1 MPLFPL
7 SKTVQ
12 FGELDDHFISFN
24 FKRSTSFIS
33 RKPRPVIVLASH
45 LNQRIIIPGIN
56 QGETGLIDEIK
67 SNHQWDSAKQ
77 YSFKQK
83 QHLFSFLWRFRDD
96 DSRAPV
102 NIQIR
107 EICSVKESK
116 LISKTYHE
124 YLDSLN
130 SKLCE
135 GQVFLMPDREVNFNQ
150 QRSEHKPYSRRVLV
164 FKKNNTHI
172 TMVPLTSKVRRH
184 ICHRCQDILFDAH
197 SSCQHIDPDGQPAIE
212 SFPYSIFNKQ
222 LMLCVFGAQPMTVE
236 DFLMAALKPLGSVRK
251 ELLAAVSHRM
261 KKNG

>member
-7 SKTVQ
+7 SKTVLY
-12 FGELDDHFISFN
+12 GELDDHLISFN

-33 RKPRPVIVLASH
+33 QQFRPVIVLTSH
-45 LNQRIIIPGIN
+45 HNQRIIIPGIT

-67 SNHQWDSAKQ
+67 SNHQWDSARQ
-77 YSFKQK
+77 YLFKLK
-83 QHLFSFLWRFRDD
+83 QHQFSFLWRFCDD
-96 DSRAPV
+96 DSRTPV

-107 EICSVKESK
+107 GICTEKESK
-116 LISKTYHE
+116 LISKAFHE

-130 SKLCE
+130 SRLCE

-150 QRSEHKPYSRRVLV
+150 QRSAYKPYSRRVLI
-164 FKKNNTHI
+164 FKKNSSHI
-172 TMVPLTSKVRRH
+172 TMVPFTSRIGRH
-184 ICHRCQDILFDAH
+184 MSHKCRDILFDAN
-197 SSCQHIDPDGQPAIE
+197 SSCPQIDPDGQPAIE
-212 SFPYSIFNKQ
+212 SFPYSIFKKQ